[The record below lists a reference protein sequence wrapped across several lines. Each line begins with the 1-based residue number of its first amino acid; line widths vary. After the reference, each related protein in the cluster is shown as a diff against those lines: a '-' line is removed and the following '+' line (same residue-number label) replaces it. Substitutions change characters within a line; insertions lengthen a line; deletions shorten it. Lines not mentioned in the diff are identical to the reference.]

1 MSSDPEYIHILEHLY
16 EKSLIL
22 QDESM
27 WHPVLYFYYMDA
39 LAHIDYTVGLMAYH
53 YKSPRVMMTGE
64 YLRCRVDQEKLGD
77 RPKFP
82 AFITWLKK
90 EHPDRFLALPTLW
103 RRIYDEDD
111 EACYLSFRIVFDR
124 DSKEPIR
131 PHVYRSLI
139 EEFFSAEFLKT
150 LYTDASLATLFE
162 QFRMKA

>member
-111 EACYLSFRIVFDR
+111 EARYMSFRIVFDR
-124 DSKEPIR
+124 DTKEPIR

-139 EEFFSAEFLKT
+139 EEFFGAEFLKT
-150 LYTDASLATLFE
+150 LYSDASLATLFE
-162 QFRMKA
+162 QFRKKA

>member
-1 MSSDPEYIHILEHLY
+1 MSSDQEYVNILEHLY

-22 QDESM
+22 HDESM
-27 WHPVLYFYYMDA
+27 WHPVLAFYFMDA

-90 EHPDRFLALPTLW
+90 EHPGRFAVLPTLW
-103 RRIYDEDD
+103 RRIYDEED
-111 EACYLSFRIVFDR
+111 EARYISFRIVLKR
-124 DSKEPIR
+124 DSREPVL
-131 PHVYRSLI
+131 PHVYRMLI
-139 EEFFSAEFLKT
+139 EEFFSSEFLKS
-150 LYTDASLATLFE
+150 LYNDASLAMLFE
-162 QFRMKA
+162 EFRVKA